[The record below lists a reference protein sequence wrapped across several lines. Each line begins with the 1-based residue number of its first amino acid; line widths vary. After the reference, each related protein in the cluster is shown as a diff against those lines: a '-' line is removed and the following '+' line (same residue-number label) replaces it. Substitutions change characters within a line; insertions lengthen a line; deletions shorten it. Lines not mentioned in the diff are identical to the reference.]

1 MNFKIFLLISLLAVS
16 SIYSF
21 DSASVENQSFESAS
35 SSSSTS
41 VDCDL
46 LYVEAE
52 DKGLIKFLTRNGL
65 LHEYERRNE
74 NQVACLEFLGKFFSK
89 IEQYRKEEGK
99 QEDFKLN
106 KRGYKKKPK
115 GAFNFK
121 Y

>member
-21 DSASVENQSFESAS
+21 DSASVENQSFESS

-41 VDCDL
+41 VDCDS

-52 DKGLIKFLTRNGL
+52 DRGLIKFLTRNGL
-65 LHEYERRNE
+65 LDEYERRNE
-74 NQVACLEFLGKFFSK
+74 NQVACLQFLGKFFSK
-89 IEQYRKEEGK
+89 IDQYRKEEGQ

>member
-1 MNFKIFLLISLLAVS
+1 MNFKIFLLISLLAVVS

-21 DSASVENQSFESAS
+21 DSASVENQSFES
-35 SSSSTS
+35 SSSTS
-41 VDCDL
+41 VDCDS

-52 DKGLIKFLTRNGL
+52 DRGLVKFLTRNGL
-65 LHEYERRNE
+65 FDEYERRNE